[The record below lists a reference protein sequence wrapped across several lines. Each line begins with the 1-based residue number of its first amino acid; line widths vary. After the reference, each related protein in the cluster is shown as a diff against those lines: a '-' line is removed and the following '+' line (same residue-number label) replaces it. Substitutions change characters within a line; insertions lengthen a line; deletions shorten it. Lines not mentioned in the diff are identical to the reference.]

1 MNSFAHFIVGGP
13 RLVISPESAVIRRPV
28 KKGFVLT
35 CRGEGSKPDLFT
47 DLKWFDPNG
56 DEIDRRNRKVI
67 IKSEPEKLLLIFR
80 EPSSNDGGQYK
91 CQGKFQFT
99 EALEAQVDISFY
111 RKLLLPVPFFLSF
124 FLLSLSSFC
133 QTFFYQSPPLF
144 TFDLSSLLFL
154 FFQTFYI
161 LWLII
166 VVCYYPRRKLLAIS
180 ISVPL
185 FFFGTFSFSPPMFA
199 IFLSMSLFPYLSCS
213 CPFRLFFFVPRL
225 LTRFWLC
232 VCLCEVHELLPK
244 VSFLTGE
251 EKEN

>member
-1 MNSFAHFIVGGP
+1 MHTRMNSFAHFIVGGP

-124 FLLSLSSFC
+124 FP
-133 QTFFYQSPPLF
+133 SPPSAKHF
-144 TFDLSSLLFL
+144 STNPLLFS
-154 FFQTFYI
+154 
-161 LWLII
+161 
-166 VVCYYPRRKLLAIS
+166 RS
-180 ISVPL
+180 IFL
-185 FFFGTFSFSPPMFA
+185 TYFSFS
-199 IFLSMSLFPYLSCS
+199 S
-213 CPFRLFFFVPRL
+213 
-225 LTRFWLC
+225 
-232 VCLCEVHELLPK
+232 
-244 VSFLTGE
+244 
-251 EKEN
+251 